1 MSQVGKMNPVPEIR
15 ALGKRKDSSSAHV
28 FVCGPPGL
36 AAAAD
41 AACLAHGVSFHKE
54 VFAF

>member
-1 MSQVGKMNPVPEIR
+1 MKGGRCPITDLIQEFSTSGTPGDVP
-15 ALGKRKDSSSAHV
+15 HV

-41 AACLAHGVSFHKE
+41 TKCLENGVSFHKE